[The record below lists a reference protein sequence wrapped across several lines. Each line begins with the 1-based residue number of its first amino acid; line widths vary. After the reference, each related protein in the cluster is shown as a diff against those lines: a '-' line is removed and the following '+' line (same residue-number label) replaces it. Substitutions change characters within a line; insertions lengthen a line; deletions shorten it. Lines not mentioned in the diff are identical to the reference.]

1 MSAIVENQC
10 TGRTKRCNITDLKI
24 KHPYEDWELKP
35 ATIGRA
41 ARLVNHPD
49 NLPDI
54 DFIPDETDDTV
65 KTPGNRYNLRECIKP
80 PNKLDL

>member
-1 MSAIVENQC
+1 MSAIVENQF

-41 ARLVNHPD
+41 ARFVNHPD

-54 DFIPDETDDTV
+54 DFIPDDTV
-65 KTPGNRYNLRECIKP
+65 KTPGNRYNLREFIKP